1 METPTPIDALELNV
15 RKMLNLHVGL
25 KARCE
30 SLQSD
35 NQQLKQQIHGL
46 KEEIRRLGEENQLL
60 RLARSVNAESGE
72 QTGDKSEMKAK
83 LNEMIR
89 DIDKCLALLN
99 R

>member
-1 METPTPIDALELNV
+1 METSIPIDALELNV
-15 RKMLNLHVGL
+15 KKMLNLHVEL

-35 NQQLKQQIHGL
+35 NQTLTQQIHGL
-46 KEEIRRLGEENQLL
+46 KEEVRKLGEENQLL
-60 RLARSVNAESGE
+60 RLARSVNAESVE
-72 QTGDKSEMKAK
+72 QTGDKSAMKAK

-99 R
+99 K